1 MEVVVLSHAQVRE
14 LLPVDECIDLMEQA
28 LIDLTNG
35 DIWHPLRTVM
45 RPPDEPSLMGLMAAH
60 RAAPKP
66 AYAIKV
72 ICIFPGNRARGLESH
87 MGTVTLFDGE
97 TGAPLAIVDAGAV
110 TAIRTAAVSAV
121 ATRALARDDA
131 TRLAVLGAG
140 IQARAHLEAL
150 AVVRPFESARIWG
163 RTEALA
169 RTLADEVEMP
179 FPVEV
184 APSAREALAGADVVA
199 TTTASSEPIVARDW
213 LAPGAHINAVGSS
226 IPMAREIDSA
236 TMGAAALFADRRES
250 FYAEAGDYL
259 LAVDEIGP
267 REVRAELGEVLTGA
281 GEGRRDGEELTLF
294 KSLGLAAEDLA
305 TVEHLYRRAT
315 ETGTGQRVEL

>member
-1 MEVVVLSHAQVRE
+1 MEVVVLSHAEVRE
-14 LLPVDECIDLMEQA
+14 LLPTDECIELMAQT
-28 LIDLTNG
+28 LIDLANG

-60 RAAPKP
+60 RSAPSP
-66 AYAIKV
+66 DYAIKV

-97 TGAPLAIVDAGAV
+97 IGAPLAIADAGAI

-121 ATRALARDDA
+121 ATRALARADA

-150 AVVRPFESARIWG
+150 AHVRRFESSRIWG

-169 RTLADEVEMP
+169 RAVAEEVDVP

-184 APSAREALAGADVVA
+184 VASARDAVADADVVA
-199 TTTASSEPIVARDW
+199 TTTASPEPLVAREW
-213 LAPGAHINAVGSS
+213 LAPGTHINAVGSS
-226 IPMAREIDSA
+226 IPTAREIDA
-236 TMGAAALFADRRES
+236 GTMADAALFADRRES
-250 FYAEAGDYL
+250 FYTEAGDYL

-267 REVRAELGEVLTGA
+267 REVRGELGDVLTGA
-281 GEGRRDGEELTLF
+281 AEGRRDDEELTLF
-294 KSLGLAAEDLA
+294 KSLGVAAEDLA
-305 TVEHLYRRAT
+305 AIEHLHRRAT
-315 ETGTGQRVEL
+315 ETGAGQRVQL

>member
-1 MEVVVLSHAQVRE
+1 MEVVVLSNAEVRE
-14 LLPVDECIDLMEQA
+14 LLPVDECIDVMAQA
-28 LIDLTNG
+28 LIDLVNG

-60 RAAPKP
+60 RSAPSP
-66 AYAIKV
+66 DYGIKV

-87 MGTVTLFDGE
+87 MGTVTLFEGE

-121 ATRALARDDA
+121 ATRALARSDA
-131 TRLAVLGAG
+131 KSLAVLGAG

-150 AVVRPFESARIWG
+150 ARVRPFESARIWG
-163 RTEALA
+163 RTETLA
-169 RTLADEVEMP
+169 RAVADEADAP

-184 APSAREALAGADVVA
+184 VPSPEEAVADADVIA
-199 TTTASSEPIVARDW
+199 TTTASPEPIISREW

-226 IPMAREIDSA
+226 IPTAREIDAA
-236 TMGAAALFADRRES
+236 TMAAAALFADRRES

-259 LAVDEIGP
+259 LAADEIGP
-267 REVRAELGEVLTGA
+267 REVRGELGEVLTGA
-281 GEGRRDGEELTLF
+281 AEGRRDDEEVTLF

-305 TVEHLYRRAT
+305 AVEHLHRRAL
-315 ETGTGQRVEL
+315 ETGFGQRVEL

>member
-45 RPPDEPSLMGLMAAH
+45 RPPDEPSLMGMMAAH
-60 RAAPKP
+60 RSAPKP

-150 AVVRPFESARIWG
+150 AVVRPFE
-163 RTEALA
+163 ALA
-169 RTLADEVEMP
+169 RTLVEEVEMP

-184 APSAREALAGADVVA
+184 AQSAQEALAGADVIA
-199 TTTASSEPIVARDW
+199 TTTASPEPIVAHDW

-226 IPMAREIDSA
+226 IPTAREIDSA

-250 FYAEAGDYL
+250 LYAEAGDYL

-267 REVRAELGEVLTGA
+267 SEVRAELGEVLTGA
-281 GEGRRDGEELTLF
+281 GEGRRDDEELTLF
-294 KSLGLAAEDLA
+294 KSLVLAAEDLA
-305 TVEHLYRRAT
+305 AVEHLYPRAT
-315 ETGTGQRVEL
+315 EIDTGQRVQL

>member
-1 MEVVVLSHAQVRE
+1 MEVVVLSNAEVRE
-14 LLPVDECIDLMEQA
+14 LLPLGECIDVMTKA

-35 DIWHPLRTVM
+35 NIWHPLRTVV
-45 RPPDEPSLMGLMAAH
+45 RPPEEQSLMGMMAAH
-60 RAAPKP
+60 RSAPT
-66 AYAIKV
+66 ADYGIKV
-72 ICIFPGNRARGLESH
+72 VCIFPGNRARGLESH
-87 MGTVTLFDGE
+87 FGTVTLFDGE

-110 TAIRTAAVSAV
+110 TAVRTAAVSAV
-121 ATRALARDDA
+121 ATRELARTDA

-150 AVVRPFESARIWG
+150 AAVRPFASARIWG
-163 RTEALA
+163 RTEAHA
-169 RTLADEVEMP
+169 QSVAEEADVP
-179 FPVEV
+179 FPVEI
-184 APSAREALAGADVVA
+184 AESARAAVADADVVA
-199 TTTASSEPIVARDW
+199 TTTASSEPIIAHEW

-226 IPMAREIDSA
+226 IPTAREIDAS
-236 TMGAAALFADRRES
+236 TMAAAALFADRRES

-281 GEGRRDGEELTLF
+281 GDGRRSDDELTLF

-305 TVEHLYRRAT
+305 AVEHLYRRAT
-315 ETGTGQRVEL
+315 ETGLGQRVEL

>member
-1 MEVVVLSHAQVRE
+1 MEVIVLSHAEVRE
-14 LLPVDECIDLMEQA
+14 LLPTDECIELMAQTLTDLA
-28 LIDLTNG
+28 TG

-60 RAAPKP
+60 RSAPNP
-66 AYAIKV
+66 GYAIKV
-72 ICIFPGNRARGLESH
+72 ICIFPGNRALGLESH

-97 TGAPLAIVDAGAV
+97 IGAPLAIADAGAI

-121 ATRALARDDA
+121 ATRALARADA

-150 AVVRPFESARIWG
+150 AHVRQFESARIWG

-169 RTLADEVEMP
+169 RSLADEVDVP
-179 FPVEV
+179 FSVEV
-184 APSAREALAGADVVA
+184 VPSARDAVADAHVVA
-199 TTTASSEPIVARDW
+199 TTTASPEPIVARDW
-213 LAPGAHINAVGSS
+213 LAPGTHINAVGSS
-226 IPMAREIDSA
+226 IPTAREIDAA
-236 TMGAAALFADRRES
+236 TMADAALFADRRES

-267 REVRAELGEVLTGA
+267 REVRGELGDVLTGA
-281 GEGRRDGEELTLF
+281 AEGRRDDEELTLF

-305 TVEHLYRRAT
+305 AIEHLHRRAT
-315 ETGTGQRVEL
+315 ETGAGQRVQL

>member
-1 MEVVVLSHAQVRE
+1 MEVVVLSHAEVRE
-14 LLPVDECIDLMEQA
+14 LLPVGECIDLMAQA
-28 LIDLTNG
+28 LIDLTKG

-60 RAAPKP
+60 RSAPSP
-66 AYAIKV
+66 DYGIKV

-87 MGTVTLFDGE
+87 MGTVTLFDGD

-121 ATRALARDDA
+121 ATRVLARGDA
-131 TRLAVLGAG
+131 DRLAVLGAG

-150 AVVRPFESARIWG
+150 AAVHPFESARVWG
-163 RTEALA
+163 RTEELA
-169 RTLADEVEMP
+169 KSLAEEVDVP

-184 APSAREALAGADVVA
+184 VRSAREAVAEASVIA
-199 TTTASSEPIVARDW
+199 TTTASPEPIVAREW
-213 LAPGAHINAVGSS
+213 FAPGTHINAVGSS
-226 IPMAREIDSA
+226 IPTAREIDAA
-236 TMGAAALFADRRES
+236 TIAEAALFADRRES

-259 LAVDEIGP
+259 LAVDEVGA

-281 GEGRRDGEELTLF
+281 AEGRRDDEELTLF
-294 KSLGLAAEDLA
+294 KSLGVAAEDLA
-305 TVEHLYRRAT
+305 AVEHLHRRAT
-315 ETGTGQRVEL
+315 ETGAGQRVEL

>member
-1 MEVVVLSHAQVRE
+1 MEVVVLSHAEVRE
-14 LLPVDECIDLMEQA
+14 LLPVNECIDLMEQA
-28 LIDLTNG
+28 LVDLTNG

-60 RAAPKP
+60 RSAPRP
-66 AYAIKV
+66 DYGIKV

-110 TAIRTAAVSAV
+110 TAVRTAAVSAV
-121 ATRALARDDA
+121 ATRALARADA
-131 TRLAVLGAG
+131 NRLAILGAG

-150 AVVRPFESARIWG
+150 SHVRPFASARIWG

-169 RTLADEVEMP
+169 RSLVEETNVP

-184 APSAREALAGADVVA
+184 VSSAQEAVADADVIA
-199 TTTASSEPIVARDW
+199 TTTASAEPIVARDW
-213 LAPGAHINAVGSS
+213 LAPGVHINAVGSS
-226 IPMAREIDSA
+226 IPTAREIDSA
-236 TMGAAALFADRRES
+236 TMADAALFADRRES

-259 LAVDEIGP
+259 LAVDELGP
-267 REVRAELGEVLTGA
+267 HEVRAELGEVLTGA
-281 GEGRRDGEELTLF
+281 ADGRRDEEELTLF

-305 TVEHLYRRAT
+305 AVEHLYRRAT
-315 ETGTGQRVEL
+315 ETRAGQRVEL

>member
-1 MEVVVLSHAQVRE
+1 MEVVVLSHAEVRE
-14 LLPVDECIDLMEQA
+14 LLPTDECIELMAQT
-28 LIDLTNG
+28 LIDLAAG

-60 RAAPKP
+60 RSAPTP
-66 AYAIKV
+66 GYAIKV

-97 TGAPLAIVDAGAV
+97 NGAPLAIADAGAI

-121 ATRALARDDA
+121 ATRALARTDA

-140 IQARAHLEAL
+140 IQAQAHLEAL
-150 AVVRPFESARIWG
+150 AHVRQFESARIWG

-169 RTLADEVEMP
+169 RSVAEEVDVP

-184 APSAREALAGADVVA
+184 VSSARDAVADADVVA
-199 TTTASSEPIVARDW
+199 TTTASPEPLVARDW
-213 LAPGAHINAVGSS
+213 LAPGTHINAVGSS
-226 IPMAREIDSA
+226 IPTAREIDAA
-236 TMGAAALFADRRES
+236 TMAEAALFADRRES

-267 REVRAELGEVLTGA
+267 REVRGELGDVLTGA
-281 GEGRRDGEELTLF
+281 AEGRRDDEELTLF
-294 KSLGLAAEDLA
+294 KSLGVAAEDLA
-305 TVEHLYRRAT
+305 AIEHLHRRAT
-315 ETGTGQRVEL
+315 ETGTGQRVQL

>member
-1 MEVVVLSHAQVRE
+1 MEVIVLSHAEVRE
-14 LLPVDECIDLMEQA
+14 LLPTDECIELMAQTLTDLA
-28 LIDLTNG
+28 NG

-60 RAAPKP
+60 RSAPKP
-66 AYAIKV
+66 GYAIKV

-97 TGAPLAIVDAGAV
+97 IGAPLAIADAGAI

-121 ATRALARDDA
+121 ATRALARADA

-150 AVVRPFESARIWG
+150 AHVRRFESARIWG

-169 RTLADEVEMP
+169 RAVAEEVDVP

-184 APSAREALAGADVVA
+184 VASARDAVADADVVA
-199 TTTASSEPIVARDW
+199 TTTASPEPLVAREW
-213 LAPGAHINAVGSS
+213 LAPGTHINAVGSS
-226 IPMAREIDSA
+226 IPTAREIDA
-236 TMGAAALFADRRES
+236 GTMADAALFADRRES

-267 REVRAELGEVLTGA
+267 REVRGELGDVLTGA
-281 GEGRRDGEELTLF
+281 AEGRRDDEELTLF
-294 KSLGLAAEDLA
+294 KSLGVAAEDLA
-305 TVEHLYRRAT
+305 AIEHLHRRAT
-315 ETGTGQRVEL
+315 ETGAGQRVQL

>member
-1 MEVVVLSHAQVRE
+1 MEVVVLSHSEVRE
-14 LLPVDECIDLMEQA
+14 LLPVDECIELMEQA

-45 RPPDEPSLMGLMAAH
+45 RPPEEPSLMGLMAAH
-60 RAAPKP
+60 RSAPRP
-66 AYAIKV
+66 GYGIKV

-121 ATRALARDDA
+121 ATRTLARPGA
-131 TRLAVLGAG
+131 TRFAVLGAG

-150 AVVRPFESARIWG
+150 AAVRPFESASIWG
-163 RTEALA
+163 RTEALTRSVA
-169 RTLADEVEMP
+169 EEVHVP

-184 APSAREALAGADVVA
+184 ASSAREAVADADVVA
-199 TTTASSEPIVARDW
+199 TTTASPEPIVAREW

-226 IPMAREIDSA
+226 IPTAREIDAA
-236 TMGAAALFADRRES
+236 TMADAALFADRRES

-259 LAVDEIGP
+259 LAVNEIGP
-267 REVRAELGEVLTGA
+267 LEVRAELGEVLTGVA
-281 GEGRRDGEELTLF
+281 QGRRDDEELTLF

-305 TVEHLYRRAT
+305 AVEHLYRRAT
-315 ETGTGQRVEL
+315 ETGAGQRVEL

>member
-1 MEVVVLSHAQVRE
+1 MEVVVLSHAEVRE
-14 LLPVDECIDLMEQA
+14 LLPVNECIDLMEQA
-28 LIDLTNG
+28 LVDLTNG
-35 DIWHPLRTVM
+35 GIWHPLRTVV

-60 RAAPKP
+60 RSAPSP
-66 AYAIKV
+66 GYGIKV
-72 ICIFPGNRARGLESH
+72 ICIFPGNRARGLDSH

-121 ATRALARDDA
+121 ATRTLARADA
-131 TRLAVLGAG
+131 TRLAILGTG

-150 AVVRPFESARIWG
+150 GHLRPFASARLWG

-169 RTLADEVEMP
+169 RSLAEDVNVP

-184 APSAREALAGADVVA
+184 ASSARGAVADADVVV
-199 TTTASSEPIVARDW
+199 TTTASPEPIVAREW
-213 LAPGAHINAVGSS
+213 FAPGVHINAVGSS
-226 IPMAREIDSA
+226 IPTAREIDSA
-236 TMGAAALFADRRES
+236 TMADAALFADRRES
-250 FYAEAGDYL
+250 FYSEAGDYL

-281 GEGRRDGEELTLF
+281 ADGRRDEEELTLF

-305 TVEHLYRRAT
+305 PVEHLYSRAR
-315 ETGTGQRVEL
+315 ETRAGQRVEL

>member
-1 MEVVVLSHAQVRE
+1 MEVVVLSNAEVRE
-14 LLPVDECIDLMEQA
+14 LLPVAECVDLMEQA

-35 DIWHPLRTVM
+35 DVWHPLRTVM

-60 RAAPKP
+60 RSAPSP
-66 AYAIKV
+66 DYGIKV

-121 ATRALARDDA
+121 ATRALARADA

-140 IQARAHLEAL
+140 IQARAHLQAL
-150 AVVRPFESARIWG
+150 AHVRPFESARIWG

-169 RTLADEVEMP
+169 KSVAEELDLP
-179 FPVEV
+179 FPVDV
-184 APSAREALAGADVVA
+184 APSAREAIARADVVA
-199 TTTASSEPIVARDW
+199 TTTASREPIVAREW
-213 LAPGAHINAVGSS
+213 FAPGAHINAVGSS
-226 IPMAREIDSA
+226 IPTAREIDAA
-236 TMGAAALFADRRES
+236 TVADAALFVDRRES
-250 FYAEAGDYL
+250 FFAEAGDYL

-267 REVRAELGEVLTGA
+267 REVRGELGEVLTGA
-281 GEGRRDGEELTLF
+281 AEGRRDAEELTLF

-305 TVEHLYRRAT
+305 AVEHLYRRAS
-315 ETGTGQRVEL
+315 ETGSGQRVEL